1 MNTASVEKLQE
12 RMLGDFSVFLRVL
25 WHHLRLP
32 EPTRA
37 QLAMARYLQYGG
49 PRIQLQMFR
58 GVGKSWVTA
67 AFVLWTLYRDVN
79 KKVLVVSA
87 SKQRADDFSLFVQR
101 CIMDFPFLQHL
112 DNSGKDNRWSRV
124 SFDVRGAEP
133 AQSPSVKSVGIT
145 SAMVGSR
152 ADLIVPDDIE
162 SPENSASDIQRE
174 KLLQRTTEFESI
186 LTPLPTS
193 RIIYLGTPQTIFSV
207 YNKLDLRG
215 YRAMIWPARYPKSE
229 VELAAYEGRLAE
241 ELEADI
247 RHSGLANL
255 AGTPTDTRF
264 SDFLLREKEAKMST
278 ANFQL
283 QFQLDTSMSDAL
295 KYPLRLSDIPV
306 MSLDPRKAPGTII
319 WSADPA
325 NRIADL
331 EAIGLP
337 GDHWYRPARLGEDW
351 HDWPSDTILSVDPSG
366 RGKDETVVA
375 VLSQLAGN
383 IYLRGLR
390 GFQDGYSDETLTQIL
405 KLGKQYGARTCLVES
420 NFGDGTVIALLQKHA
435 RELQVP
441 MAFEETRAF
450 VRKEERILDSLEP
463 VTTQHRLIIDRAVVE
478 YDLQS
483 NQDLPLEDRLQKT
496 LAYQLTRLCRD
507 KNALKHDDRVDAL
520 SQGVA
525 YFTDRLNVSQFEES
539 KKLSRDAY
547 VSMLARAEADGSA
560 FADELV
566 LGGGGL
572 REALEGLA
580 EQARRAQSR
589 PMTMR
594 GNVSAQCRRSRA

>member
-1 MNTASVEKLQE
+1 MNPISAEHLQTK
-12 RMLGDFSVFLRVL
+12 MLTDFSTFLRVL

-67 AFVLWTLYRDVN
+67 AFVIWTLYCDVN

-124 SFDVRGAEP
+124 SFDVKGAEP

-174 KLLQRTTEFESI
+174 KLLQRTSEFESI

-207 YNKLDLRG
+207 YTKLELRG
-215 YRAMIWPARYPKSE
+215 YRAMVWPSRYPSE
-229 VELAAYEGRLAE
+229 ENLPSYEGRLAE
-241 ELEADI
+241 ELESDI
-247 RHSGLANL
+247 RESGVAIL
-255 AGTPTDTRF
+255 AGNPTDTRF
-264 SDFLLREKEAKMST
+264 SDALLREKEST
-278 ANFQL
+278 TSKANFQL
-283 QFQLDTSMSDAL
+283 QFQLDTTMSDML
-295 KYPLRLSDIPV
+295 RYPLRLGDIPV
-306 MSLDPRKAPGTII
+306 VSLDPRKAPGTVI
-319 WSADPA
+319 WSQDPV
-325 NRIADL
+325 NRITDL
-331 EAIGLP
+331 EAVSLP
-337 GDHWYRPARLGEDW
+337 GDHWYRPARLGDDW
-351 HDWPSDTILSVDPSG
+351 HDWPADTIISVDPSG
-366 RGKDETVVA
+366 RGKDETA
-375 VLSQLAGN
+375 VGILSQLAGN
-383 IYLRGLR
+383 IYLRAMR
-390 GFQDGYSDETLTQIL
+390 GFQDGYSDDTLTAIL
-405 KLGKQYGARTCLVES
+405 KLGKQFGASMCLVES

-435 RELQVP
+435 RELQIP

-450 VRKEERILDSLEP
+450 VRKEERLLDSLEP
-463 VTTQHRLIIDRAVVE
+463 VTTQHRLVVCRSVIE

-483 NQDLPLEDRLQKT
+483 NQDLPLEERLQKT

-507 KNALKHDDRVDAL
+507 KGALKHDDRADMLA
-520 SQGVA
+520 QGVA

-539 KKLSRDAY
+539 KKISHEAY
-547 VSMLARAEADGSA
+547 AAMLERAETAGSL

-566 LGGGGL
+566 MGDA
-572 REALEGLA
+572 RAALQTLA
-580 EQARRAQSR
+580 EQAQRAQAR
-589 PMTMR
+589 PAMR
-594 GNVSAQCRRSRA
+594 GNVSAQARKLSRGL

>member
-1 MNTASVEKLQE
+1 MNPISAERLQTK
-12 RMLGDFSVFLRVL
+12 MLTDFATFLRVL

-67 AFVLWTLYRDVN
+67 AFVIWTLYCDQN

-124 SFDVRGAEP
+124 SFDVKGAEP

-174 KLLQRTTEFESI
+174 KLLQRTQEFESI

-193 RIIYLGTPQTIFSV
+193 RIVYLGTPQTIFSV
-207 YNKLDLRG
+207 YSKLELRG
-215 YRAMIWPARYPKSE
+215 YRAMVWPSRYPYLE
-229 VELAAYEGRLAE
+229 QLPGYEGRLAE
-241 ELEADI
+241 ELEEDI
-247 RHSGLANL
+247 REHRLDKLAWM
-255 AGTPTDTRF
+255 PTDTRF
-264 SDFLLREKEAKMST
+264 SDVLLREKEAATTK

-295 KYPLRLSDIPV
+295 KYPLRLADIPV
-306 MSLDPRKAPGTII
+306 VSLDPRKAPGTVI
-319 WSADPA
+319 WSQDPL
-325 NRIADL
+325 NRITDL
-331 EAIGLP
+331 EAISLP
-337 GDHWYRPARLGEDW
+337 GDHWFRPARLGDDW
-351 HDWPSDTILSVDPSG
+351 FDWPSDTIISVDPSG
-366 RGKDETVVA
+366 RGKDETGVA
-375 VLSQLAGN
+375 ILSQLAGN
-383 IYLRGLR
+383 VYLRALR
-390 GFQDGYSDETLTQIL
+390 GFADGYSDATLTAIL
-405 KLGKQYGARTCLVES
+405 KLGKQYGATCCLVES
-420 NFGDGTVIALLQKHA
+420 NFGDGTVVALLQKHA
-435 RELQVP
+435 RELQIP
-441 MAFEETRAF
+441 MLFEETRAF
-450 VRKEERILDSLEP
+450 VRKEDRILDALEP
-463 VTTQHRLIIDRAVVE
+463 VTTQHRLIIDRGVIE
-478 YDLQS
+478 YDLAS
-483 NQDLPLEDRLQKT
+483 NQDLPMEERLQKT

-507 KNALKHDDRVDAL
+507 KGALKHDDRVDAVA
-520 SQGVA
+520 QGVA

-539 KKLSRDAY
+539 KRLNRDAY
-547 VSMLARAEADGSA
+547 AAMLERSEADGSA
-560 FADELV
+560 FADDLV
-566 LGGGGL
+566 LGDARAHL
-572 REALEGLA
+572 QRLA
-580 EQARRAQSR
+580 EQAQRDR
-589 PMTMR
+589 PRPQMR
-594 GNVSAQCRRSRA
+594 GNVSAQVRKASGRP

>member
-1 MNTASVEKLQE
+1 
-12 RMLGDFSVFLRVL
+12 MLTDFSTFLRVL
-25 WHHLRLP
+25 WYHLRLP

-49 PRIQLQMFR
+49 SRIQLQMFR

-67 AFVLWTLYRDVN
+67 AFVIWTLYCDVN

-124 SFDVRGAEP
+124 SFDVKGAEP

-174 KLLQRTTEFESI
+174 KLLQRTSEFESI

-207 YNKLDLRG
+207 YTKLELRG
-215 YRAMIWPARYPKSE
+215 YRAMVWPSRYPSE
-229 VELAAYEGRLAE
+229 ENLPSYEGRLAE
-241 ELEADI
+241 ELESDI
-247 RHSGLANL
+247 RESGVATL
-255 AGTPTDTRF
+255 AGNPTDTRF
-264 SDFLLREKEAKMST
+264 SDALLREKEST
-278 ANFQL
+278 TSKANFQL
-283 QFQLDTSMSDAL
+283 QFQLDTTMSDML
-295 KYPLRLSDIPV
+295 RYPLRLGDIPV
-306 MSLDPRKAPGTII
+306 VSLDPRKAPGTII
-319 WSADPA
+319 WSQDPI
-325 NRIADL
+325 NRISDL
-331 EAIGLP
+331 EAVSLP
-337 GDHWYRPARLGEDW
+337 GDHWYRPARLGDDW
-351 HDWPSDTILSVDPSG
+351 HDWPADTIISVDPSG
-366 RGKDETVVA
+366 RGKDETA
-375 VLSQLAGN
+375 VGILSQLAGN
-383 IYLRGLR
+383 IYLRAMR
-390 GFQDGYSDETLTQIL
+390 GFQDGYSDETLTAIL
-405 KLGKQYGARTCLVES
+405 KLGKQFGASMCLVES

-435 RELQVP
+435 RELQIP

-450 VRKEERILDSLEP
+450 VRKEERLLDSLEP
-463 VTTQHRLIIDRAVVE
+463 VTTQHRLVVCRSVVE

-483 NQDLPLEDRLQKT
+483 NQDLPLEERLQKT

-507 KNALKHDDRVDAL
+507 KGALKHDDRADMLA
-520 SQGVA
+520 QGVA

-539 KKLSRDAY
+539 KKLNHEAY
-547 VSMLARAEADGSA
+547 AAMLERAETAGSL

-566 LGGGGL
+566 MGDA
-572 REALEGLA
+572 RAALQALA
-580 EQARRAQSR
+580 EQAQRTQAR
-589 PMTMR
+589 PAMR
-594 GNVSAQCRRSRA
+594 GNVSAQVRKAARRA